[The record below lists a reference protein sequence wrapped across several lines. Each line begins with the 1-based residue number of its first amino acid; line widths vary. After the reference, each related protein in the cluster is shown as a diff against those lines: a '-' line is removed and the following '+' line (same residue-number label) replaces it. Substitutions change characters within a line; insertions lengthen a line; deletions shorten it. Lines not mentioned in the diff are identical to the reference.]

1 MSAALLFGWGIWTVF
16 LLATLIYWAEISF
29 DIYSNK
35 AVYMSDAFRTLA
47 CTLATS
53 WFLLVPEWNKL
64 HLFWLAFAIVS
75 VGDWIEYRRLPPVI
89 RLMRSFAGRQ
99 PIKVRPAPEVRW
111 IWSRRHAA
119 PTPPRQLGSYDVAGV
134 TSRTA

>member
-1 MSAALLFGWGIWTVF
+1 MSAVLLFGWGIWTVL
-16 LLATLIYWAEISF
+16 LLATLIHWAEISF
-29 DIYSNK
+29 DIYSNQ
-35 AVYMSDAFRTLA
+35 AVYMSDAFRALA

-89 RLMRSFAGRQ
+89 RMVTRSFGQLARRSAQ
-99 PIKVRPAPEVRW
+99 TRAARPR
-111 IWSRRHAA
+111 SNMR
-119 PTPPRQLGSYDVAGV
+119 
-134 TSRTA
+134 